1 MTSLYFLPRM
11 IPVLTIFCDS
21 SVVEQLAVNIKCFM
35 SYKDKRQY
43 ADRADYLKIA
53 VAKRRQNLRLKAID
67 YKGGRCVICAYN
79 RSLQA
84 LDFHHL
90 NPSQKDFGI
99 SAKGY
104 TRSWVKVKEELDK
117 CVLLCANCHREIH
130 DGITQLP

>member
-1 MTSLYFLPRM
+1 
-11 IPVLTIFCDS
+11 
-21 SVVEQLAVNIKCFM
+21 M
-35 SYKDKRQY
+35 SCKDKRQY

-67 YKGGRCVICAYN
+67 YKGGRCAICAYN
-79 RSLQA
+79 KSLQA

-90 NPSQKDFGI
+90 DPSQKDYGI

-104 TRSWVKVKEELDK
+104 TRSWVKVKQELDK
-117 CVLLCANCHREIH
+117 CILLCANCHREIH